1 MASATQLR
9 TAVRGLGAGL
19 CALIAALVP
28 AAAQDRVIRIAP
40 APATEQRVALI
51 IGNSNYSEA
60 PLKNPVN
67 DATDIAA
74 ALGEM
79 GFKVSLVKD
88 ADRRRM
94 RLAIRDFSQELKR
107 GGVGLFYFAGH
118 GILSK
123 GKNFLLPV
131 GADVKEEFDL
141 EDHAIDANTVLAG
154 MEEAGN
160 RVNIVILDACRNN
173 PFARAWRSASGGGLA
188 QMNAPAGSFIAF
200 ATSPNSVAS
209 DGSGRNGIFT
219 KHLLSNLRAGESDID
234 RVFTRVTAGVSRETG
249 NKQVPWKSSSLTGV
263 FQFREGEER
272 SAQIDPAER
281 DAWNAVRSSTR
292 PADFDAFLR
301 RYPNGYYSDLARN
314 FRSQVQRD
322 LEQGGSGKGPH
333 VPPTF

>member
-1 MASATQLR
+1 MPGATELR
-9 TAVRGLGAGL
+9 NAARGLGAGV
-19 CALIAALVP
+19 CALALVH
-28 AAAQDRVIRIAP
+28 AAGAQDRVLRLAP
-40 APATEQRVALI
+40 TPPSEQRVALI
-51 IGNSNYSEA
+51 IGNSGYSEA

-94 RLAIRDFSQELKR
+94 RLAIRDFSQDLKR

-123 GKNFLLPV
+123 GKNYLLPV
-131 GADVKEEFDL
+131 GADVREEFDL
-141 EDHAIDANTVLAG
+141 DDNAIDANTVLAG
-154 MEEAGN
+154 MEDAGN

-219 KHLLSNLRAGESDID
+219 KHLISNLRAGESDID

-249 NKQVPWKSSSLTGV
+249 NKQVPWKSSSLTGM
-263 FQFREGEER
+263 FQFREGDQQT
-272 SAQIDPAER
+272 AQVDPAER
-281 DAWNAVRSSTR
+281 DAWNAVKNSTR
-292 PADFDAFLR
+292 PVDFEAFLS

-314 FRSQVQRD
+314 VRSQMQRD
-322 LEQGGSGKGPH
+322 LGQRGSDKGPH